1 MKWTRVPDL
10 VEKRQV
16 FLKGGWAFV
25 PRKEQSSIV
34 FQEFEN
40 ELEKVLEVW
49 KYFTLRFFYSHVNQT
64 TARLIPRLD
73 EDSRLIPVLDNLS
86 QGFVAGIAS
95 EWAGAIG
102 PGNSG
107 EIRAEMIDDLAKKH
121 FPVCMRTLHESLQ
134 RDNHLKHFGRLQYGL
149 FLKVRVYPV

>member
-1 MKWTRVPDL
+1 MEDMLHTP
-10 VEKRQV
+10 
-16 FLKGGWAFV
+16 
-25 PRKEQSSIV
+25 
-34 FQEFEN
+34 
-40 ELEKVLEVW
+40 VL
-49 KYFTLRFFYSHVNQT
+49 FSNVNQT

-73 EDSRLIPVLDNLS
+73 EDSRLIPVLNNLS

-95 EWAGAIG
+95 EWAGATG

-121 FPVCMRTLHESLQ
+121 FPICMRTLHESLQ

-149 FLKVRVYPV
+149 FLKVSVNPI